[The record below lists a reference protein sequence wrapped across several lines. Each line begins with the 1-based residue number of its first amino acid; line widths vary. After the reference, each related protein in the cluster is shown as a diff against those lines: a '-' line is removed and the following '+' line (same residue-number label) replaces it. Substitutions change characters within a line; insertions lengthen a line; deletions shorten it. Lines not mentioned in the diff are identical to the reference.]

1 MPQDKKLLNVDDG
14 LNMGRKAYSTMYR
27 KYVNISFGQLSSLL
41 GLDVNYVRAEGCR
54 VWDEDGNE
62 YLDFM
67 GGYGA
72 LNVGHN
78 HPAVLEA
85 LRKVETVPVILKPMS
100 KFAAVLA
107 YNLAQLA
114 PGDLQNC
121 WFCSSG
127 TEAVEGAL
135 KLARLYT
142 GKKDFIYCQGGFH
155 GKTMGALS
163 VTGKKLHQEPFEP
176 LVPGCVEIPFGD
188 IDALEKALKENQ
200 AAAFIVE
207 PILGEGGIFLPPPG
221 YLKEAKRL
229 CSAYNTLFILD
240 EIQTGLGRTGTFFA
254 CEQEDVVPDVLV
266 MAKSLSG
273 GVCPIGAY
281 ITTPNIMKKAHGGGN
296 LNRGL
301 MLTSTY
307 GENAHSA
314 AAGIAAVNVIVEEG
328 LAQQAREKGEYFM
341 NKLQALKEKYD
352 IIKEVR
358 GRGLLI
364 GMEFADTGGL
374 LDSLTVGMV
383 NKLSRE
389 FLSSMLGAELLKSYR
404 VLVLFTTNNPN
415 VIRLEPPLTVS
426 YEQIDYVVESFDK
439 LFGKHR
445 SFMNFAL
452 KSGKIAVSSLF
463 RKYI

>member
-1 MPQDKKLLNVDDG
+1 MSQHKKLLTIDDG
-14 LNMGRKAYSTMYR
+14 LQMGRKEFSSMYR
-27 KYVNISFGQLSSLL
+27 KYVNISFGQLSALL
-41 GLDVNYVRAEGCR
+41 GLDLNYVKAEGCR
-54 VWDEDGNE
+54 GWDEHGNE

-85 LRKVETVPVILKPMS
+85 LRKVESAPVILKPLS
-100 KFAAVLA
+100 KFAAVLG

-114 PGDLQNC
+114 PGDLESC

-127 TEAVEGAL
+127 SEAVEGAL

-142 GKKDFIYCQGGFH
+142 GKRDFIYCEGGFH
-155 GKTMGALS
+155 GKTMGALA
-163 VTGKKLHQEPFEP
+163 VTGKKIYQEPFEP
-176 LVPGCVEIPFGD
+176 LVPGCIPVPFGD
-188 IDALEKALKENQ
+188 LEALEKALAENEP
-200 AAAFIVE
+200 AAFIVE
-207 PILGEGGIFLPPPG
+207 PILGEGGIYLPPPG

-229 CSAYNTLFILD
+229 CSAYNALFILD

-254 CEQEDVVPDVLV
+254 CEQEDIVPDILV

-273 GVCPIGAY
+273 GIVPIGGY
-281 ITTPNIMKKAHGGGN
+281 ITTPGIMKKAHGGGN

-314 AAGIAAVNVIVEEG
+314 AAAIAAVNVIVNEG
-328 LAQQAREKGEYFM
+328 LADQAREKGNYFM
-341 NKLQALKEKYD
+341 ERLRKLQEKHS

-364 GMEFADTGGL
+364 GLEFADPGGL
-374 LDSLTVGMV
+374 LDSLTAGMV

-389 FLSSMLGAELLKSYR
+389 FLSSMLGAEMLKSYR

-415 VIRLEPPLTVS
+415 VIRLEPPLAVS
-426 YEQIDYVVESFDK
+426 YEQIDYVVDCFDQ
-439 LFGKHR
+439 LFKKQK

-452 KSGKIAVSSLF
+452 KSGQIAVSSLF
-463 RKYI
+463 RK

>member
-1 MPQDKKLLNVDDG
+1 MSQHKKLLTIDDG
-14 LNMGRKAYSTMYR
+14 LQMGRKEFSSMYR
-27 KYVNISFGQLSSLL
+27 KYVNISFGQLSALL
-41 GLDVNYVRAEGCR
+41 GLDLNYVKAEGCR
-54 VWDEDGNE
+54 VWDEHGNE

-85 LRKVETVPVILKPMS
+85 LRKVESAPVILKPLS
-100 KFAAVLA
+100 KFAAVLG

-114 PGDLQNC
+114 PGDLESC

-127 TEAVEGAL
+127 SEAVEGAL

-142 GKKDFIYCQGGFH
+142 GKRDFIYCEGGFH
-155 GKTMGALS
+155 GKTMGALA
-163 VTGKKLHQEPFEP
+163 VTGKKIYQEPFEP
-176 LVPGCVEIPFGD
+176 LVPGCIPVPFGD
-188 IDALEKALKENQ
+188 LEALEKALAENEP
-200 AAAFIVE
+200 AAFIVE
-207 PILGEGGIFLPPPG
+207 PILGEGGIYLPPPG

-229 CSAYNTLFILD
+229 CSAYNALFILD

-254 CEQEDVVPDVLV
+254 CEQEDIVPDILV

-273 GVCPIGAY
+273 GIVPIGGY
-281 ITTPNIMKKAHGGGN
+281 ITTPGIMKKAHGGGN

-314 AAGIAAVNVIVEEG
+314 AAAIAAVNVIVNEG
-328 LAQQAREKGEYFM
+328 LADQAREKGNYFM
-341 NKLQALKEKYD
+341 ERLRKLQEKHS

-364 GMEFADTGGL
+364 GLEFADPGGL
-374 LDSLTVGMV
+374 LDSLTAGMV

-389 FLSSMLGAELLKSYR
+389 FLSSMLGAEMLKSYR

-415 VIRLEPPLTVS
+415 VIRLEPPLAVS
-426 YEQIDYVVESFDK
+426 YEQIDYVVDCFDQ
-439 LFGKHR
+439 LFKKQK

-452 KSGKIAVSSLF
+452 KSGQIAVSSLF
-463 RKYI
+463 RK

>member
-1 MPQDKKLLNVDDG
+1 MSQHKKLLTIDDG
-14 LNMGRKAYSTMYR
+14 LQMGRKEFSSMYR
-27 KYVNISFGQLSSLL
+27 KYVNISFGQLSALL
-41 GLDVNYVRAEGCR
+41 GLDLNYVKAEGCR
-54 VWDEDGNE
+54 VWDENGNE

-67 GGYGA
+67 GAYGA

-85 LRKVETVPVILKPMS
+85 LRKVESAPVLLKPLS

-127 TEAVEGAL
+127 SEAVEGAL

-142 GKKDFIYCQGGFH
+142 GKRDFIYCQGGFH
-155 GKTMGALS
+155 GKTMGALA
-163 VTGKKLHQEPFEP
+163 VTGKKMYQEPFEP
-176 LVPGCVEIPFGD
+176 LVPGCIPVPFGD
-188 IDALEKALKENQ
+188 LKALEKALAENEP
-200 AAAFIVE
+200 AAFIVE
-207 PILGEGGIFLPPPG
+207 PILGEGGIYLPPPG
-221 YLKEAKRL
+221 YLKEARRL
-229 CSAYNTLFILD
+229 CSASNALFILD

-254 CEQEDVVPDVLV
+254 CEQEDVVPDILV

-273 GVCPIGAY
+273 GVVPIGGY
-281 ITTPNIMKKAHGGGN
+281 ITTPGIMKKAHGGGN

-307 GENAHSA
+307 GENTHSA
-314 AAGIAAVNVIVEEG
+314 AAAIAAVNIIVNEG
-328 LAQQAREKGEYFM
+328 LADQAREKGNYFM
-341 NKLQALKEKYD
+341 ERLRKLQEKHS

-364 GMEFADTGGL
+364 GLEFADTGGL
-374 LDSLTVGMV
+374 LDSLTAGMV

-389 FLSSMLGAELLKSYR
+389 FLSSMLGAEMLKTYR

-426 YEQIDYVVESFDK
+426 YEQIDYVVDCFDQ
-439 LFGKHR
+439 LFKKQK

-452 KSGKIAVSSLF
+452 KSGQIAVSSLF
-463 RKYI
+463 RK

>member
-1 MPQDKKLLNVDDG
+1 MSKEQKLLTIDDG
-14 LNMGRKAYSTMYR
+14 LKMRRKEFSDMYK
-27 KYVNISFGQLSSLL
+27 KYVNISFGQLSALL
-41 GLDVNYVRAEGCR
+41 GLDINYVRAEDCR

-67 GGYGA
+67 GGYGS

-78 HPAVLEA
+78 HPEVLAA
-85 LRKVETVPVILKPMS
+85 LRKVETVPVILKPLS

-114 PGDLQNC
+114 PGELQNC

-142 GKKDFIYCQGGFH
+142 GKADFIYCQGGFH

-176 LVPGCVEIPFGD
+176 LVPGCIEVPFGD
-188 IDALEKALKENQ
+188 LEALEKALAENEP
-200 AAAFIVE
+200 AAFIVE
-207 PILGEGGIFLPPPG
+207 PILGEGGIYLPPPG
-221 YLKEAKRL
+221 YLQEAKRL
-229 CSAYNTLFILD
+229 CSAYNALFILD

-254 CEQEDVVPDVLV
+254 CEQENVVPDVLV

-273 GVCPIGAY
+273 GVAPIGGY
-281 ITTPNIMKKAHGGGN
+281 ITTHEIMKKAHGGGN

-307 GENAHSA
+307 GDNAHSA
-314 AAGIAAVNVIVEEG
+314 AAGIAAVNIIVNEG
-328 LAQQAREKGEYFM
+328 LSLQAREKGEYFF
-341 NKLQALKEKYD
+341 NRLQALKEKHE

-364 GMEFADTGGL
+364 GLELSDTGGL
-374 LDSLTVGMV
+374 LDSFTAGMV

-389 FLSSMLGAELLKSYR
+389 FLSSMLGAELLKTYKI
-404 VLVLFTTNNPN
+404 LVLFTTNNPN
-415 VIRLEPPLTVS
+415 VIRLEPPLTVT
-426 YEQIDYVVESFDK
+426 YEQIDYVVDSFDQ
-439 LFGKHR
+439 LFKR
-445 SFMNFAL
+445 QKSFMNFAL
-452 KSGKIAVSSLF
+452 QSGKIAMSSFF
-463 RKYI
+463 RR